1 MYRIYA
7 HQKNKGWVI
16 VDVKKDKEEA
26 IETADS
32 LNPKDYYSSLVV
44 QADENGERVIQR
56 KDFTKE
62 CEVEFVDHL
71 ETKIEVK
78 ATIFKPSRMKK
89 KEELRKL
96 TQNYTSSRDFGE
108 ADYLNF

>member
-16 VDVKKDKEEA
+16 VDVKKNKEEA
-26 IETADS
+26 IEVANS

-44 QADENGERVIQR
+44 EADENGERVIQR
-56 KDFTKE
+56 KDFTRE
-62 CEVEFVDHL
+62 EFVKKLKVDVDD
-71 ETKIEVK
+71 EPIKTYKQSK
-78 ATIFKPSRMKK
+78 MKK

-96 TQNYTSSRDFGE
+96 TQKYTSSRDFGDD
-108 ADYLNF
+108 DYLNF

>member
-26 IETADS
+26 IEVANS

-44 QADENGERVIQR
+44 QADENGEKVIQR
-56 KDFTKE
+56 KDLTRE
-62 CEVEFVDHL
+62 EFVKKLKVNVND
-71 ETKIEVK
+71 EPIKTYKQSK
-78 ATIFKPSRMKK
+78 MKQ
-89 KEELRKL
+89 KEDLRKHS
-96 TQNYTSSRDFGE
+96 QNYTSSKDFGE
-108 ADYLNF
+108 DDYLNF